1 MKKLNIFLLLS
12 MLLLLAMPIGVWGA
26 SAGGTAT
33 GAKLPD
39 YKTVVTKTIDS
50 TSGDFSSS
58 LSKYLSGAAQKASK
72 TTQYKIVIS
81 PGTYTARYWQNVPS
95 NTWIY
100 AKGATIQALKGKQRM
115 VLLTNQSI
123 GKSIENIVI
132 EGGTWDTTTQSVNDS
147 PETAPF
153 RFAHTKNLAFKDMI
167 IKCNRKSHLI
177 EVSDIN
183 GMTIEGCKISGNDGC
198 TDVQPKEAIQLDV
211 ATKPAMVNMTPY
223 NGKGCH
229 NILIQNNSFNK
240 VARGVGSHNEMTSD
254 VESNPYTQVTVRN
267 NTFKNLKGEAIYIK
281 WWKSCTVEKNTVQ
294 NGTRAGV
301 FMESSSKVKIANN
314 NIKKIK
320 AFTGARKKTYGATT
334 AGIILRNCNSNSIQ
348 RNVVS
353 QCKGEA
359 VRTELAGKGNSIKN
373 NKKK

>member
-1 MKKLNIFLLLS
+1 MFLLLITI
-12 MLLLLAMPIGVWGA
+12 LLLAMPIYVWGA
-26 SAGGTAT
+26 SAGGNAT
-33 GAKLPD
+33 GAKLPE
-39 YKTVVTKTIDS
+39 YKTVVTKTIDAS
-50 TSGDFSSS
+50 SGDFSSK
-58 LSKYLSGAAQKASK
+58 LSSYLNEAAKNASK
-72 TTQYKIVIS
+72 STQYKIIIS

-100 AKGATIQALKGKQRM
+100 AKGATIQALKGKTRM
-115 VLLTNQSI
+115 VLLTNQNI
-123 GKSIENIVI
+123 GKSTENIVI

-153 RFAHTKNLAFKDMI
+153 RFAHTKNLVFKDMV
-167 IKCNRKSHLI
+167 IKCNRKSHLV

-183 GMTIEGCKISGNDGC
+183 GMTIQGCKISGNDGC

-211 ATKPAMVNMTPY
+211 ATEPAMVNMKPY

-229 NILIQNNSFNK
+229 NILIENNSFNK
-240 VARGVGSHNEMTSD
+240 VARGVGSHNEMTSN
-254 VESNPYTQVTVRN
+254 VEKNPYTQITVRN
-267 NTFKNLKGEAIYIK
+267 NSFKNLKGEAIYIK

-301 FMESSSKVKIANN
+301 FMESSSNVKIANN

-320 AFTGARKKTYGATT
+320 AFTGARKQTYGAATG
-334 AGIILRNCNSNSIQ
+334 GIILRNCNSNSVQ
-348 RNVVS
+348 GNVVS
-353 QCKGEA
+353 QCKGQ
-359 VRTELAGKGNSIKN
+359 VVKTELSCKGNSIKN